1 VAAARSRHPQSLP
14 EPADTT
20 ADFGPRALR
29 RYERLRKHES
39 VTLIQIRTG
48 KIGLRALLAERQV
61 QGIATPLCSCDTGP
75 ETPEYII
82 IHCPDLQQER
92 LGLQSIGRHSPRTRR
107 DLAEA
112 SRHLSTAGALAKW
125 MLRIGQLQE
134 FRLAEQIARAEE
146 APEEALEEVEEGAS
160 RDLDPDLEPTTP
172 R

>member
-1 VAAARSRHPQSLP
+1 VAAARARHPRTLP

-29 RYERLRKHES
+29 RHKGLRKHES
-39 VTLIQIRTG
+39 ATLTQIRTG
-48 KIGLRALLAERQV
+48 KIGFRAFLSERRV
-61 QGIATPLCSCDTGP
+61 PGIATPLCPYGTGP

-82 IHCPDLQQER
+82 IHCTDLQQER
-92 LGLQSIGRHSPRTRR
+92 LGLKSIGRHSPRTRR

-125 MLRIGQLQE
+125 ILRIGRLRE
-134 FRLAEQIARAEE
+134 FRLVEQIAKAEE

-160 RDLDPDLEPTTP
+160 RDLDPNLEPTTL